1 MSLKERLQD
10 YIKDIEWSI
19 NSLNQEIDYMKAID
33 EKAYEIRITYLKG
46 QVDEMKDEM
55 DCLKDILLDNEK
67 RG

>member
-46 QVDEMKDEM
+46 HVDEMKDEM